1 MSGNEY
7 DSNKIKLCNKIRKSR
22 KDGWSYESL
31 DDEFESLCITEIIS
45 CVVGICD
52 CSESEDST
60 DVENHIDAR
69 EDEPWKEQYVVET
82 LYISQGLRFT
92 EMSKVMDC
100 HSETAK
106 KYVDIFDVSPV
117 DSSKRTSSP
126 RVNNLLR
133 LGAETNGD
141 IEIK

>member
-1 MSGNEY
+1 MSGNKY
-7 DSNKIKLCNKIRKSR
+7 NKKNDNLCTQIRQHR
-22 KDGWSYESL
+22 KQGWSYERL
-31 DDEFESLCITEIIS
+31 DEEYTSQNLQDILS
-45 CVVGICD
+45 CVVGTCK
-52 CSESEDST
+52 CEHA
-60 DVENHIDAR
+60 DVEYIDAR
-69 EDEPWKEQYVVET
+69 EDEPWKEKYVVET
-82 LYISQGLRFT
+82 LYIEEELRFT
-92 EMSKVMDC
+92 EMSNVMDC

-141 IEIK
+141 IDIK